1 MNAGM
6 PIPKDKLE
14 AMSPEGLVGMLVHV
28 AIQHSEMDM
37 GAKLDSLKAE
47 VIRRLKEKP

>member
-6 PIPKDKLE
+6 PIPKDQLK
-14 AMSPEGLVGMLVHV
+14 AMSPEGLVGVLVHV
-28 AIQHSEMDM
+28 AIQHGEMDM
-37 GAKLDSLKAE
+37 GSKLDSIKAE